1 MPVCARAVAQPD
13 GSLLL
18 ALDPAV
24 TDTSTCAYVVETG
37 GETGWLQLSNLDIPG
52 AEVIAAYIAGVW
64 AIAFGFKAV
73 RQFLLTLPESDS
85 NE

>member
-13 GSLLL
+13 GSFLL

-52 AEVIAAYIAGVW
+52 AEVISACVAGLWGIAW
-64 AIAFGFKAV
+64 AFKAV
-73 RQFLLTLPESDS
+73 VKFLLTIPESDS